1 MISKLNGGKNLMF
14 SGRPGECIHTELYNY
29 SRYSVARR
37 IAGNLLPSG
46 GVINVGHI
54 VVMLCPAAFVF
65 KLILVV
71 LVFQKLFDLVL

>member
-1 MISKLNGGKNLMF
+1 MF
-14 SGRPGECIHTELYNY
+14 SGRPGECVHTELQNN
-29 SRYSVARR
+29 SRYAVARHSP
-37 IAGNLLPSG
+37 GNMLPSG

-71 LVFQKLFDLVL
+71 LVFEKLFDLVL

>member
-1 MISKLNGGKNLMF
+1 MF
-14 SGRPGECIHTELYNY
+14 SGRPGECVHTELQNN
-29 SRYSVARR
+29 SRDSVARH
-37 IAGNLLPSG
+37 ISGNMLPSG
-46 GVINVGHI
+46 RVIKVGHI